1 MHELVKLLNVYAN
14 AYYVLDAPKVSDADY
29 DKLFDELLKLEA
41 ETGTVLPESPTLRVG
56 GEPLAAFQPHRHLK
70 KLLSFDKVRT
80 GADLKEWAN
89 RAEKLRTEYMAQTG
103 ETLPPLSFALEYKFD
118 GLTVN
123 LTYENGV
130 LVNGAT
136 RGKGEV
142 GEEIL
147 PQVKTI
153 RSIPHSVPFKGLME
167 VRGECYM
174 RLSVLDEL
182 NKSSQEPF
190 KNARNAAA
198 GALRNLD
205 PQVTKKRRLDFFSY
219 DVGYIEGKTLGDH
232 FKMLDFLREN
242 GFPVSDG
249 AKRCSNVAELLGG
262 IEEAEQKRETLDFLI
277 DGMVVK
283 ISDLKTREA
292 LGATD
297 RFPRWAIAY
306 KFAAEETTTV
316 VREVTWEVGRTGKLT
331 PRASFDPVELAGAT
345 IRHATLNNFDDI
357 KRKRVGIG
365 STVFLRRSNDVIPEI
380 LGAVEGDVPE
390 EEIKMPDVCPACG
403 AHVEQRG
410 VHIFCTNS
418 LSCRPQISGRLT
430 QYASRNAMDIET
442 FSEKTADL
450 FVERLNL
457 NSIPDLYDLTENDF
471 LALEGFQK
479 KKAKNLKDAI
489 ERSKDCSLGAFLFAL
504 GIPNVGE
511 KTARDLARTFRTL
524 EAVCAVSREQL
535 IEVRDIGDVVADS
548 ILEFFGDPS
557 IANQIDRLL
566 AHGVKPRPEEV
577 KSNEESPIAGKTLVI
592 TGSMERMDRKE
603 IEALIESLG
612 GKAASSVSKNTD
624 FVVAGPGAGSKLAKA
639 RELNVAVLD
648 EAEFFNMI
656 SAVNSREK

>member
-1 MHELVKLLNVYAN
+1 MDRMQELVKLLNVYAN
-14 AYYVLDAPKVSDADY
+14 AYYVLDAPKVSDFDY
-29 DKLFDELLKLEA
+29 DKLFDELVKLEE
-41 ETGTVLPESPTLRVG
+41 ETGIVLPDSPTHRVG
-56 GEPLAAFQPHRHLK
+56 GAPLAAFKPHRHLN

-80 GADLKEWAN
+80 GADLKDWAN
-89 RAEKLRTEYMAQTG
+89 RAEKLRTEHNEKTG
-103 ETLPPLSFALEYKFD
+103 EALPPISFALEHKFD

-136 RGKGEV
+136 RGNGEV

-153 RSIPHSVPFKGLME
+153 RSIPLSVPFKGRME

-174 RLSVLDEL
+174 RLSVLEEL
-182 NKSSQEPF
+182 NKTSMEPF

-219 DVGYIEGKTLGDH
+219 DVGYIEGKTLSDH
-232 FKMLDFLREN
+232 FEMLDFLREN
-242 GFPVSDG
+242 GFPVSSG
-249 AKRCSNVAELLGG
+249 TKHCFNAEELLSG
-262 IEEAEQKRETLDFLI
+262 IEEAEKKRETFDFLI

-283 ISDLKTREA
+283 ISDLKTREV

-380 LGAVEGDVPE
+380 MGAVEDDVPE
-390 EEIKMPDVCPACG
+390 AEIKMPMVCPACG

-489 ERSKDCSLGAFLFAL
+489 ERSKDCSLSAFLFAI

-511 KTARDLARTFRTL
+511 KTARDLARNFHTL
-524 EAVCAVSREQL
+524 EAVRTVSREQL
-535 IEVRDIGDVVADS
+535 LEVRDIGAVVADS
-548 ILEFFGDPS
+548 ILEFFSDPS

-577 KSNEESPIAGKTLVI
+577 KSNEGSPIAGKTLVV

-624 FVVAGPGAGSKLAKA
+624 FVVAGPGAGSKLTKA

-648 EAEFFNMI
+648 EAEFFTMI
-656 SAVNSREK
+656 GDAQ

>member
-1 MHELVKLLNVYAN
+1 MPDRMQELVKLLNEYAN

-41 ETGTVLPESPTLRVG
+41 ETGTVLPDSPTLRIG
-56 GEPLAAFQPHRHLK
+56 GAPLAAFQPHRHLK

-80 GADLKEWAN
+80 AGDLTDWAN
-89 RAEKLRTEYMAQTG
+89 RAEKLRAEHMEKTG
-103 ETLPPLSFALEYKFD
+103 EALPPLSFALEYKFD

-123 LTYENGV
+123 LTYENGA

-136 RGKGEV
+136 RGNGEV
-142 GEEIL
+142 GEEIS
-147 PQVKTI
+147 PQVRTI
-153 RSIPHSVPFKGLME
+153 RSVPLSIPFKGRME

-182 NKSSQEPF
+182 NKTSQEPL

-219 DVGYIEGKTLGDH
+219 DVGYVEGKTLGDH
-232 FKMLDFLREN
+232 FEMLDFLREN

-249 AKRCSNVAELLGG
+249 VRRCENVRELLKG
-262 IEEAEQKRETLDFLI
+262 IAETEEKRETLDFLI

-283 ISDLKTREA
+283 IGDLRTREA

-390 EEIKMPDVCPACG
+390 EEIEMPAVCPACG

-410 VHIFCTNS
+410 VHIYCTNS

-457 NSIPDLYDLTENDF
+457 NSIPDLYDLAENDF
-471 LALEGFQK
+471 LALEGFQQ
-479 KKAKNLKDAI
+479 KKAKNLKAAI

-511 KTARDLARTFRTL
+511 KTARDLARTFHTL
-524 EAVCAVSREQL
+524 DAVRLASREQL
-535 IEVRDIGDVVADS
+535 LEVRDIGAVVAES

-566 AHGVKPRPEEV
+566 AHGVKPRPEEG
-577 KSNEESPIAGKTLVI
+577 KANAGSPIAGKTLVV
-592 TGSMERMDRKE
+592 TGGMERMDRNK

-624 FVVAGPGAGSKLAKA
+624 FVVAGPGAGSKLSKA
-639 RELNVAVLD
+639 RELNITVLD
-648 EAEFFNMI
+648 EDEFFDMI
-656 SAVNSREK
+656 GDAQ